1 MYAVFKTGG
10 KQYRAQQGDRL
21 RIEKIEASEG
31 DAVEFDQ
38 VLLVGQGSSVTV
50 GTPLVAGGKVQA
62 TVRAQAKADKVSV
75 IKFKR
80 RQNYLRM
87 KGHRQRYTEI
97 EVTGIVGA

>member
-10 KQYRAQQGDRL
+10 KQYRARQGDRL
-21 RIEKIEASEG
+21 RIEKIDASEG

-38 VLLVGQGSSVTV
+38 VLLVGEGGSVTV
-50 GTPLVAGGKVQA
+50 GKPLVEGGRVQA
-62 TVRAQAKADKVSV
+62 TVRSQAKADKVSI

-80 RQNYLRM
+80 RKNYLRM
-87 KGHRQRYTEI
+87 KGHRQHYTEI